1 LAGKDV
7 WQTEKKLQEVDNY
20 GLISVRKNIDSFDKH
35 LLIGGASP
43 GNIINEMDQFVLG
56 IKMVGGHE
64 GSIKL
69 TFIEPMFRD
78 LLGEAVGTE
87 QIEQDGSIAVEDL
100 IDFED
105 GFGGLFGKSLVKR
118 RFTGRGAEQFI
129 GSTNDG
135 CIASFTIP
143 IHN

>member
-35 LLIGGASP
+35 LLFGGSPP
-43 GNIINEMDQFVLG
+43 GNIINEVDQFVLG
-56 IKMVGGHE
+56 IKVVGGHE

-78 LLGEAVGTE
+78 LLREAVATE